1 MGEFGS
7 KSRKANSKIRPFS
20 NAGSFYN
27 PSSLAVD
34 LREDEAERPRT
45 LYLVPM
51 APAIE
56 RARPTSVPTFGGLD
70 AALKERDPKSRII
83 SAIVHVIVIGGV
95 LYLGMR
101 MRPVIAPAMN
111 MSHVDFKLFAPA
123 PPPPKILPAPKV
135 AHGGGGGGI
144 PQPKPIEVNKGTP
157 PVAVSKVQLSAPK
170 LKIDNPK
177 LAVQPTTPVALPDQP
192 KMANLG
198 VSDSP
203 QIKLISQGNGS
214 GGSFGHGLGGGFGA
228 GKGNGVGAG
237 QGGGYGGGL
246 MSVGGG
252 VSAPSVIHSVQPEF
266 TEEARQSQFQGTC
279 SIQLIVDA
287 QGNPQ
292 NVHVTKHLGMGLDE
306 KAIEAVR
313 QYRFKPAMYD
323 GHPVAVQIVVEVE
336 FHLH

>member
-1 MGEFGS
+1 MGDFGS

-27 PSSLAVD
+27 SSSLAVD
-34 LREDEAERPRT
+34 LREDEAEKPRT
-45 LYLVPM
+45 LYLVPT
-51 APAIE
+51 AHAAE
-56 RARPTSVPTFGGLD
+56 RVRPSSVPTFGGLD

-83 SAIVHVIVIGGV
+83 SAIVHVVAIGGV

-101 MRPVIAPAMN
+101 IRPVIAPAMN

-135 AHGGGGGGI
+135 SHGGGGGGI
-144 PQPKPIEVNKGTP
+144 RQPVEVNKGTP
-157 PVAVSKVQLSAPK
+157 PVVVSKVQLSAPK

-177 LAVQPTTPVALPDQP
+177 LAIQPTTTVNLPDQP

-203 QIKLISQGNGS
+203 QIKLVSQGNGS

-228 GKGNGVGAG
+228 GKGTGVGAG
-237 QGGGYGGGL
+237 NGGGYGGGL

-252 VSAPSVIHSVQPEF
+252 VSAPAVIHSVQPEF

-306 KAIEAVR
+306 KAVEAVR

>member
-1 MGEFGS
+1 MGDFGS
-7 KSRKANSKIRPFS
+7 KSRKSNSKIRPYS
-20 NAGSFYN
+20 NTFYN

-34 LREDEAERPRT
+34 LREDEAEKPRT
-45 LYLVPM
+45 LYLVP
-51 APAIE
+51 AAHARE
-56 RARPTSVPTFGGLD
+56 RVWPTSVPTFGGLD
-70 AALKERDPKSRII
+70 AALKQRDSKSRII

-101 MRPVIAPAMN
+101 MRPVSAPTMN

-123 PPPPKILPAPKV
+123 PPPPKILPVPMV

-157 PVAVSKVQLSAPK
+157 PVVVSRVQLSAPK

-177 LAVQPTTPVALPDQP
+177 MAIQPTTTVALPDQP
-192 KMANLG
+192 KMADLG
-198 VSDSP
+198 DTNSP
-203 QIKLISQGNGS
+203 QIKLVSQGNGS

-237 QGGGYGGGL
+237 QGGGYGGGV

-252 VSAPSVIHSVQPEF
+252 VSAPAVLHSVQPEF
-266 TEEARQSQFQGTC
+266 TEQARQSQFQGTC

-313 QYRFKPAMYD
+313 QYRFKPAMYE
-323 GHPVAVQIVVEVE
+323 GHPVAVLIVVEVD

>member
-20 NAGSFYN
+20 NASSLYN

-34 LREDEAERPRT
+34 LSEDEAEKPRT
-45 LYLVPM
+45 LYLVPT
-51 APAIE
+51 APAL
-56 RARPTSVPTFGGLD
+56 RPASVPTFGGLD
-70 AALKERDPKSRII
+70 AALKQRDPKSRVI
-83 SAIVHVIVIGGV
+83 SAIIHVVIIGGV

-101 MRPVIAPAMN
+101 MRPVIAPNMN

-135 AHGGGGGGI
+135 AHGGGGGGLR
-144 PQPKPIEVNKGTP
+144 QPVEVNKGTP
-157 PVAVSKVQLSAPK
+157 PVVVSKVQLSAPK

-177 LAVQPTTPVALPDQP
+177 MAIQPTTTVNLPDQP
-192 KMANLG
+192 KMADLG
-198 VSDSP
+198 MSDSP
-203 QIKLISQGNGS
+203 QIKLASQGSGNG
-214 GGSFGHGLGGGFGA
+214 GAFGHGLGGGFGA
-228 GKGNGVGAG
+228 GHGNGVGAG
-237 QGGGYGGGL
+237 AGGGYGGGL

-252 VSAPSVIHSVQPEF
+252 VSAPAVIHSVQPEF

-313 QYRFKPAMYD
+313 QYKFKPAMYQ
-323 GHPVAVQIVVEVE
+323 GHPVPVQIVVEVE

>member
-27 PSSLAVD
+27 SSSLAVD
-34 LREDEAERPRT
+34 LREDEAEKPRT
-45 LYLVPM
+45 LYLVPS
-51 APAIE
+51 APAVE
-56 RARPTSVPTFGGLD
+56 RVRSTSVPTFGGLD
-70 AALKERDPKSRII
+70 AALKQRDPKSRII

-123 PPPPKILPAPKV
+123 PPPPKILPVPKV
-135 AHGGGGGGI
+135 SHGGGGGGI

-157 PVAVSKVQLSAPK
+157 PVVVSKVQLAAPK

-177 LAVQPTTPVALPDQP
+177 MAIQPTTTVTLPEQP

-203 QIKLISQGNGS
+203 QIKLVSQGNGS

-237 QGGGYGGGL
+237 QGGGYGGGV

-252 VSAPSVIHSVQPEF
+252 VSAPAVLHSVQPEF
-266 TEEARQSQFQGTC
+266 TEQARQSQFQGTC

-292 NVHVTKHLGMGLDE
+292 NVHMTKHLEMGLDE
-306 KAIEAVR
+306 KAIEAMH
-313 QYRFKPAMYD
+313 QYQFKPTTYD
-323 GHPVAVQIVVEVE
+323 EHPMTVQIVVKMK

>member
-7 KSRKANSKIRPFS
+7 KSRKASSKIRPFS
-20 NAGSFYN
+20 NAFYN
-27 PSSLAVD
+27 TSSLAVD
-34 LREDEAERPRT
+34 LREDEAEKPRT
-45 LYLVPM
+45 LYLVPV
-51 APAIE
+51 AHPPE
-56 RARPTSVPTFGGLD
+56 RIRPTSVPTFGGLD
-70 AALKERDPKSRII
+70 AALKERDPKSRVI
-83 SAIVHVIVIGGV
+83 SAIIHVIVIGGV

-135 AHGGGGGGI
+135 SHGGGGGGI
-144 PQPKPIEVNKGTP
+144 HQPVEVNKGTP
-157 PVAVSKVQLSAPK
+157 PVVVSPVTLNAPK
-170 LKIDNPK
+170 LRIKDPK
-177 LAVQPTTPVALPDQP
+177 LAAQPAVTVAIPDQP
-192 KMANLG
+192 KMADLG
-198 VSDSP
+198 VNDSP
-203 QIKLISQGNGS
+203 QIKLASQGSGN

-228 GKGNGVGAG
+228 GHGNGVGAG
-237 QGGGYGGGL
+237 AGGGYGGGL

-266 TEEARQSQFQGTC
+266 TEEARQASFQGSC

-313 QYRFKPAMYD
+313 QYKFKPAMYE
-323 GHPVAVQIVVEVE
+323 GHAVPVQIVVEVD

>member
-20 NAGSFYN
+20 NAFYN
-27 PSSLAVD
+27 TSSLAVD
-34 LREDEAERPRT
+34 LREDEAEKPRT
-45 LYLVPM
+45 LYLVPSTPV
-51 APAIE
+51 AE
-56 RARPTSVPTFGGLD
+56 RVKPTSIPTFGGLD
-70 AALKERDPKSRII
+70 SALKERDPKSRII
-83 SAIVHVIVIGGV
+83 SAIVHVVVIGGI

-101 MRPVIAPAMN
+101 MTPVIKPAMN

-123 PPPPKILPAPKV
+123 PPPAKILPVPKV

-144 PQPKPIEVNKGTP
+144 PQPKPIEVQRGTP
-157 PVAVSKVQLSAPK
+157 PVVVSKVQLNAPQ

-177 LAVQPTTPVALPDQP
+177 MAIQPTVNVTLPDQP

-198 VSDSP
+198 ESDSP
-203 QIKLISQGNGS
+203 QIKLASQGSGQ

-252 VSAPSVIHSVQPEF
+252 VSAPSVLHSVQPEF
-266 TEEARQSQFQGTC
+266 TEEARQAQFQGTC

-313 QYRFKPAMYD
+313 QYKFKPAMYD

>member
-7 KSRKANSKIRPFS
+7 KSRKASSKIRPFS
-20 NAGSFYN
+20 NAGSLYN

-34 LREDEAERPRT
+34 LREDEAEQPRT

-51 APAIE
+51 ASAIE
-56 RARPTSVPTFGGLD
+56 RVRPTSVPTFGGLD
-70 AALKERDPKSRII
+70 AALKERNPKSRTI
-83 SAIVHVIVIGGV
+83 SAIVHVILIGGI
-95 LYLGMR
+95 LYLGMKVT
-101 MRPVIAPAMN
+101 PVVTPAIN
-111 MSHVDFKLFAPA
+111 VSHVDFKLFAPA

-135 AHGGGGGGI
+135 AHGGGGGGLR
-144 PQPKPIEVNKGTP
+144 QPVEVNKGVP
-157 PVAVSKVQLSAPK
+157 PVVVSKVQLAAPK

-177 LAVQPTTPVALPDQP
+177 LAIQPTTTVLLPDQP

-203 QIKLISQGNGS
+203 QIKLASQGTGS

-237 QGGGYGGGL
+237 AGGGYGGGL

-252 VSAPSVIHSVQPEF
+252 VSAPSVVHSVQPEF
-266 TEEARQSQFQGTC
+266 TEEARQSSFQGQC

-313 QYRFKPAMYD
+313 QYRFKPATYD